1 MSKATFSQLI
11 TAFFAAFF
19 LVSCDDK
26 SAMSAQNPSPATVTS
41 TSKNSLAQTAYPDM
55 TLPLPRGLKG
65 NPDKAAVFFLQNCA
79 TCHGTSGDGEGPR
92 AYFINPPPRNFL
104 LASSRQ
110 RLNRPTLFEAI
121 SNGRLGS
128 EMPAWNK
135 VLNEQEIADLAE
147 FVFQTFIL
155 PSPDNEK
162 LVNGKSK

>member
-1 MSKATFSQLI
+1 MNKVTFTLLLPAVVASLLL
-11 TAFFAAFF
+11 AA
-19 LVSCDDK
+19 CDIK
-26 SAMSAQNPSPATVTS
+26 SASTDLTPPASVASPSGISASEIAT
-41 TSKNSLAQTAYPDM
+41 ADM

-65 NPDKAAVFFLQNCA
+65 NPDRAAVFFMQNCA

-110 RLNRPTLFEAI
+110 KLNRPTLFEAI
-121 SNGRLGS
+121 SNGRIGT

-147 FVFQTFIL
+147 FVFLTFIQA
-155 PSPDNEK
+155 PQNDKGQDS
-162 LVNGKSK
+162 GKK